1 MLKVL
6 RKLFGGVVNEHN
18 YAEFER
24 ELLKRYVT
32 KSDYQAKEQEAQAAA
47 ARAAELRDKAAASD
61 EIAAEL
67 TAAKAQAT
75 KLNDELAQAK
85 AAYEQGLLAARVD
98 CAVECA
104 LFTAGAKNRAAAKA
118 LLDITEPA
126 FDGDVLLGLDEQI
139 TALKQNPE
147 TAFLFERQSFG
158 EAADWIGFIPQAAG
172 DLPEDGPQ
180 GGFRLR
186 LQRAQ
191 GNLEAIRVKQEA
203 AAKGVYL

>member
-18 YAEFER
+18 YAEFEK

-32 KSDYQAKEQEAQAAA
+32 KSDYQALAQEAQAAG
-47 ARAAELRDKAAASD
+47 ARAAALADKAAASD
-61 EIAAEL
+61 ELASQL
-67 TAAKAQAT
+67 DAAKEQAAG
-75 KLNDELAQAK
+75 LADELVQAK
-85 AAYEQGLLAARVD
+85 AEYEQGLLAARVD

-118 LLDITEPA
+118 LLDLRQPE
-126 FDGDVLLGLDEQI
+126 FDGNVLLGLDEQI
-139 TALKQNPE
+139 KALKQNPA
-147 TAFLFERQSFG
+147 TAFLFERESFG
-158 EAADWIGFIPQAAG
+158 EAADWVGFVPQAAG
-172 DLPEDGPQ
+172 DLPEDGPV

>member
-18 YAEFER
+18 YAEFEK

-32 KSDYQAKEQEAQAAA
+32 RSDYQAKEQEAANAKESAAA
-47 ARAAELRDKAAASD
+47 WRDKAAASD
-61 EIAAEL
+61 KLTAEL
-67 TAAKAQAT
+67 TAAKAQAA
-75 KLNDELAQAK
+75 KLSDELAQAK
-85 AAYEQGLLAARVD
+85 ADYEQELLAAKAD

-118 LLDITEPA
+118 LLDLSAPK
-126 FDGDVLLGLDEQI
+126 FDGDVLFGLDEQI
-139 TALKQNPE
+139 KALQQDPA

-158 EAADWIGFIPQAAG
+158 EAADWVGFVPQAAG
-172 DLPEDGPQ
+172 DLPEDGPK

>member
-18 YAEFER
+18 YAEFEK
-24 ELLKRYVT
+24 ELLKRYVSR
-32 KSDYQAKEQEAQAAA
+32 SDYRALEQEAQAAG
-47 ARAAELRDKAAASD
+47 ARAAELADKAAASEKITAQLAAAQEQAAKLAD
-61 EIAAEL
+61 ELA
-67 TAAKAQAT
+67 AAKA
-75 KLNDELAQAK
+75 E
-85 AAYEQGLLAARVD
+85 YEQGLLAARVD

-104 LFTAGAKNRAAAKA
+104 LYTAGAKNRAAAKA
-118 LLDITEPA
+118 LLDISRPE

-139 TALKQNPE
+139 TALKQDPA
-147 TAFLFERQSFG
+147 TAFLFERESFG
-158 EAADWIGFIPQAAG
+158 EAADWVGFIPQAAG
-172 DLPEDGPQ
+172 DLPEDGPK

-191 GNLEAIRVKQEA
+191 GNIEAIRVKQEA